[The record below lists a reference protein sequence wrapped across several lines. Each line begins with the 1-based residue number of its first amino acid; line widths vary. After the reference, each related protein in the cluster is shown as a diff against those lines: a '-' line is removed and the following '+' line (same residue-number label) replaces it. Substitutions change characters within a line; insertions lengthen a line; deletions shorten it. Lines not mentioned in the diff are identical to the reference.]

1 MKKLFAIIAL
11 VAFVGVNSYAQT
23 ASTDKKAPK
32 KEEVKKCTEA
42 ERAACEKSGV
52 KCETTDGKVSTTS
65 ATEAKTEKSC
75 SKGASGSCC
84 SKGTTSAGGSCCQ
97 KGGATGSTTE
107 AAPAEKKKAKNKSV
121 AMVAEPEKK

>member
-42 ERAACEKSGV
+42 ERAAYFTLLLLALRTRTIKLSHFARLFLLRPHG
-52 KCETTDGKVSTTS
+52 
-65 ATEAKTEKSC
+65 
-75 SKGASGSCC
+75 
-84 SKGTTSAGGSCCQ
+84 
-97 KGGATGSTTE
+97 
-107 AAPAEKKKAKNKSV
+107 PA
-121 AMVAEPEKK
+121 

>member
-23 ASTDKKAPK
+23 VSTDKKEPK

-52 KCETTDGKVSTTS
+52 KCETTDGKMSD
-65 ATEAKTEKSC
+65 AKTEKSC
-75 SKGASGSCC
+75 EKGKGGSCC

-97 KGGATGSTTE
+97 KGGATGGTAD
-107 AAPAEKKKAKNKSV
+107 AAKTEKKKSRNSKSV
-121 AMVAEPEKK
+121 AVVEQDKK